1 MLGDRRGVVIST
13 TSTLVFLAIIALVV
27 ALAPGTPAIRQRF
40 FNWSHIKQ
48 AFPSVASG
56 FLLNIKIMLITEV
69 LILAFALFLAVIRSL
84 PGPVFFPFRVV
95 VIGYT
100 DLFRGIP
107 LILVL
112 YLIGFGVP
120 ALYLRW
126 GRGAPVPVRPNGIV

>member
-40 FNWSHIKQ
+40 FDWGHIKQ

-56 FLLNIKIMLITEV
+56 FLLNIRIMLIAEA
-69 LILAFALFLAVIRSL
+69 LILAFALFLAVVRSL

-126 GRGAPVPVRPNGIV
+126 GRGAPVPVRPNGVV